1 MSSRLTFCAVF
12 LLAIGSSVLA
22 FGQAQQR
29 AAQND
34 TDEGPRRG
42 AVYADLVRADGPVAY
57 WRFEDEGAA
66 GELNGSPWPAK
77 EVSGGVMRMQE
88 GPGAKKF
95 SLFEAG
101 NKGVSFSKPGSLR
114 YDDPGANSP
123 VDFAVGERITIEAW
137 VNPTKIGS
145 GQKIY
150 VVGKGRTGNKGF
162 AADNHNWSLRL
173 TGKDG
178 SCRVSFLFRDAD
190 NRRGVQDDWHDWM
203 SDAGFSAGSG
213 WHYVA
218 VSYEFGKGDS
228 IRGYVDGKAT
238 KGTWDYGGKTDE
250 GPVVDDDQVWIGSG
264 NGNNAGNSF
273 IGGIDEVAIYR
284 TALTAKQIAAR
295 WKVVEPKA
303 YVTNVEIP
311 AGAVLVE
318 VLEGMKDEW
327 SWDFVPPQPS
337 ERFLQR
343 DLAFVEAPRK
353 YTNHGVI
360 DDRSSPFVMWAHARV
375 NLPAGKYR
383 VLLRSRGS
391 ARLFVGDKLVVQTPF
406 QTNKT
411 DGHSPY
417 KPVESRISKNIRALQ
432 PGDSEEVAEVE
443 FAGGEQ
449 QLAARSTCGREE
461 APAGVG
467 GDERGDC
474 AGGE

>member
-1 MSSRLTFCAVF
+1 MSF
-12 LLAIGSSVLA
+12 
-22 FGQAQQR
+22 
-29 AAQND
+29 N
-34 TDEGPRRG
+34 
-42 AVYADLVRADGPVAY
+42 
-57 WRFEDEGAA
+57 
-66 GELNGSPWPAK
+66 
-77 EVSGGVMRMQE
+77 
-88 GPGAKKF
+88 
-95 SLFEAG
+95 
-101 NKGVSFSKPGSLR
+101 KPGSLR

-123 VDFAVGERITIEAW
+123 LDFVAGDRITIEAW

-150 VVGKGRTGNKGF
+150 IVGKGRTGNKGF
-162 AADNHNWSLRL
+162 PADNHNWSLRL

-190 NRRGVQDDWHDWM
+190 NRRGVQDDWHDWT
-203 SDAGFSAGSG
+203 SDAGFSPGSG

-250 GPVVDDDQVWIGSG
+250 APVVDDDQVWIGSG
-264 NGNNAGNSF
+264 NGGNAGNSF

-295 WKVVEPKA
+295 WKVVEAKP

-311 AGAVLVE
+311 HGQVLVE

-327 SWDFVPPQPS
+327 TWDFVPPQPS
-337 ERFLQR
+337 ERFMQR

-375 NLPAGKYR
+375 NMPAGKYR

-391 ARLFVGDKLVVQTPF
+391 ARLFVDGKLTVQTPF
-406 QTNKT
+406 QTTKT

-417 KPVESRISKNIRALQ
+417 KPVASRISKNIRALQ

-443 FAGGEQ
+443 FPGGEQ
-449 QLAARSTCGREE
+449 KWRLEVHVGGKKHRPELGEMSVAIAPARSDDFWVVGFHDSGYRSFPLTDSGWWSWETQRRVEMVEVNQRRRAEASAEWGKYWEKRHEWGR
-461 APAGVG
+461 AIAGHVKNLSHIG
-467 GDERGDC
+467 SIDEFVDALGFVVLSGSRRGQ
-474 AGGE
+474 GQGEHRK